1 MLSLIAFQN
10 SSPDDDLAQIDV
22 PSRSGPSF
30 SVGKLRNVR
39 IKVDSSVGKLAEL
52 PLLLELGGL
61 LSVLE
66 NRVKSVYCSP
76 GLRAFRAWFV
86 YIFDHPAGQAGDG
99 KARARWSEKTYVIG
113 VVSHDCGLVECRGK
127 EGFACRWSCL
137 VLGSR
142 RAECSIKDLEVS

>member
-61 LSVLE
+61 LGVLQGQRPSVTKFWEIGGGSGHPLM
-66 NRVKSVYCSP
+66 RRP
-76 GLRAFRAWFV
+76 RAHEGV
-86 YIFDHPAGQAGDG
+86 
-99 KARARWSEKTYVIG
+99 TYVIG
-113 VVSHDCGLVECRGK
+113 IVSHDCGRGK
-127 EGFACRWSCL
+127 DQETRLSML
-137 VLGSR
+137 
-142 RAECSIKDLEVS
+142 

>member
-1 MLSLIAFQN
+1 M
-10 SSPDDDLAQIDV
+10 
-22 PSRSGPSF
+22 PSRSCLGIF
-30 SVGKLRNVR
+30 RREERVRNVR

-113 VVSHDCGLVECRGK
+113 VVSHDCGLGWIGLSWE
-127 EGFACRWSCL
+127 EFALSM
-137 VLGSR
+137 VLGGR
-142 RAECSIKDLEVS
+142 WVRAECSIEVYKFLDCCVGLVDNG